1 MKIINSHYIPLP
13 EPRWLIMDPRGDIYV
28 QVGTL
33 TVVEDASTKKEGYA
47 IKTHSHPVVRNFGTP
62 SGTVWNKAEL
72 RDCDILCREDNPQ
85 ISLRKFR
92 QILSRYPESY
102 ENVYEGKGESINP
115 IWKKDLEDI
124 GIKIAWPIGE
134 DGLEHFK
141 EFEVRLEVKPDK
153 HSPYLCTDRWS
164 EFFFYIEAD
173 DLDELKALLI
183 NRRDWYYY
191 VFKEH
196 QFAIRFTCDDER
208 YERLIKEVNDTKAEK
223 Y

>member
-1 MKIINSHYIPLP
+1 
-13 EPRWLIMDPRGDIYV
+13 
-28 QVGTL
+28 
-33 TVVEDASTKKEGYA
+33 
-47 IKTHSHPVVRNFGTP
+47 
-62 SGTVWNKAEL
+62 VWNKAEL

-173 DLDELKALLI
+173 DLDELKAQLI
-183 NRRDWYYY
+183 HRRDWYYY
-191 VFKEH
+191 VFKAH

>member
-1 MKIINSHYIPLP
+1 METQILNLKEPYEYICCNGRVALHIAT
-13 EPRWLIMDPRGDIYV
+13 LIVYEAKV
-28 QVGTL
+28 N
-33 TVVEDASTKKEGYA
+33 EDGEYELE
-47 IKTHSHPVVRNFGTP
+47 THSHPVVRNFSTP

-115 IWKKDLEDI
+115 VWKKDLEDI
-124 GIKIAWPIGE
+124 GIKIAWPVGE
-134 DGLEHFK
+134 DGQEHFK
-141 EFEVRLEVKPDK
+141 EFKVRLEVKPDK
-153 HSPYLCTDRWS
+153 HCPYLCTDRWT

-173 DLDELKALLI
+173 DLDELKAQLI
-183 NRRDWYYY
+183 HKRDWYYY

-196 QFAIRFTCDDER
+196 DFAIRFTCDDKR
-208 YERLIKEVNDTKAEK
+208 YESLIKEVNDTKAEK

>member
-1 MKIINSHYIPLP
+1 METQILNLKEPYEYICCNGRVALHIAT
-13 EPRWLIMDPRGDIYV
+13 LIVYEAKV
-28 QVGTL
+28 N
-33 TVVEDASTKKEGYA
+33 EDGEYELE
-47 IKTHSHPVVRNFGTP
+47 THSHPVVRNFSTP

-85 ISLRKFR
+85 ITLRKFR

-115 IWKKDLEDI
+115 VWKKDLEDI
-124 GIKIAWPIGE
+124 GIKIAWPVGD
-134 DGLEHFK
+134 DGQEHFM
-141 EFEVRLEVKPDK
+141 EFEVKMRFEITPG
-153 HSPYLCTDRWS
+153 PYYCCTDRYS

-173 DLDELKALLI
+173 DLDELKAQLI
-183 NRRDWYYY
+183 HKRDWYYY

-196 QFAIRFTCDDER
+196 DFAIRFTCDDKR
-208 YERLIKEVNDTKAEK
+208 YESLIKEVNDTKAEK

>member
-1 MKIINSHYIPLP
+1 METQILNLKEPYEYICCNGRVALHIAT
-13 EPRWLIMDPRGDIYV
+13 LIVYEAKV
-28 QVGTL
+28 N
-33 TVVEDASTKKEGYA
+33 EDGEYELE
-47 IKTHSHPVVRNFGTP
+47 THSHPVVRNFSTP

-124 GIKIAWPIGE
+124 GIKIAWPVGD
-134 DGLEHFK
+134 DGQEHFK

-153 HSPYLCTDRWS
+153 HCPYLCTDRYS

-173 DLDELKALLI
+173 DLDELKAQLI
-183 NRRDWYYY
+183 HKRDWYYY

-196 QFAIRFTCDDER
+196 DFAIRFTCDDKR
-208 YERLIKEVNDTKAEK
+208 YESLIKEVNDTKAEK

>member
-1 MKIINSHYIPLP
+1 METQILNLKEPYEYICCNGRVALHIAT
-13 EPRWLIMDPRGDIYV
+13 LIVYEAKV
-28 QVGTL
+28 N
-33 TVVEDASTKKEGYA
+33 EDGEYELE
-47 IKTHSHPVVRNFGTP
+47 THSHPVVRNFSTP

-115 IWKKDLEDI
+115 VWKKDLEDI
-124 GIKIAWPIGE
+124 CIKIAWSVGE
-134 DGLEHFK
+134 DGQEHFK
-141 EFEVRLEVKPDK
+141 EFKVRLEVKPDK
-153 HSPYLCTDRWS
+153 HCPYLCTDRWT

-173 DLDELKALLI
+173 DLDELKAQLI
-183 NRRDWYYY
+183 HKRDWYYY

-196 QFAIRFTCDDER
+196 DFAIRFTCDDKR
-208 YERLIKEVNDTKAEK
+208 YESLIKEVNDTKAEK

>member
-1 MKIINSHYIPLP
+1 METQILNLKQPYEYICCNGRVALHIAT
-13 EPRWLIMDPRGDIYV
+13 LIVYEAKV
-28 QVGTL
+28 N
-33 TVVEDASTKKEGYA
+33 EDGEYELE
-47 IKTHSHPVVRNFGTP
+47 THSHPVVKNFSTP

-115 IWKKDLEDI
+115 IWKKDLEDV
-124 GIKIAWPIGE
+124 GIMIAWPVGE
-134 DGLEHFK
+134 DGQEHYK
-141 EFEVRLEVKPDK
+141 EFEVKLEIKATESFSYV
-153 HSPYLCTDRWS
+153 CTDRWTD
-164 EFFFYIEAD
+164 FFFYIETD
-173 DLDELKALLI
+173 NFDELKAQLI
-183 NRRDWYYY
+183 HKRDWYYY

-196 QFAIRFTCDDER
+196 DFAIRFTCDNKL
-208 YERLIKEVNDTKAEK
+208 YESFIKEVNDTKAEK

>member
-1 MKIINSHYIPLP
+1 METQILNLKEPYEYICCHGRVALHIAT
-13 EPRWLIMDPRGDIYV
+13 LIVYEAKV
-28 QVGTL
+28 N
-33 TVVEDASTKKEGYA
+33 EDGEYELE
-47 IKTHSHPVVRNFGTP
+47 THSHPVVRNFSTP

-115 IWKKDLEDI
+115 VWKKDLEDI
-124 GIKIAWPIGE
+124 GIKIAWPVGE
-134 DGLEHFK
+134 DGQEHFK
-141 EFEVRLEVKPDK
+141 EFKVRLEVKPDK
-153 HSPYLCTDRWS
+153 HCPYLCTDRWT

-173 DLDELKALLI
+173 DLDELKAQLI
-183 NRRDWYYY
+183 HKRDWYYY

-196 QFAIRFTCDDER
+196 DFAIRFTCDDKR
-208 YERLIKEVNDTKAEK
+208 YESLIKEVNDTKAEK

>member
-1 MKIINSHYIPLP
+1 METEILKLDAPYEYICCNGHTALHIAT
-13 EPRWLIMDPRGDIYV
+13 LIVYEAKVNKDGEYE
-28 QVGTL
+28 L
-33 TVVEDASTKKEGYA
+33 E
-47 IKTHSHPVVRNFGTP
+47 THSHPVVRNFSTP
-62 SGTVWNKAEL
+62 SGTVWNRAEL

-102 ENVYEGKGESINP
+102 ENVCEGKGQSINP
-115 IWKKDLEDI
+115 IWKKDLEDM
-124 GIKIAWPIGE
+124 GIKIAWPVGD

-141 EFEVRLEVKPDK
+141 EFKVKLEVNPGK
-153 HSPYLCTDRWS
+153 HSSYLCTDRWA

-173 DLDELKALLI
+173 DLDELKDQLI
-183 NRRDWYYY
+183 HRRDWYYY

-196 QFAIRFTCDDER
+196 DFAIRFTCDDKR
-208 YERLIKEVNDTKAEK
+208 YESLVNEVNSTKAEK